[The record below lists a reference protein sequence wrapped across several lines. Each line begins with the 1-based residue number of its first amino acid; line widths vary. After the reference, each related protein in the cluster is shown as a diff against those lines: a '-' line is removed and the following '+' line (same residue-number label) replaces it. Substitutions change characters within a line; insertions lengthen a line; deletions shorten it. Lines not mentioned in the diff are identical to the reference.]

1 MKKQENAILL
11 GIGAALAGFGIYRLI
26 KRRQTEK
33 KAAAEKELAKAT
45 TSPDKITAFPNISTG
60 PNAIQRKIMEIQSF
74 LGVAVDGIAGPQTNG
89 ALARRAPATYAKYGA
104 ITASN
109 VDFYNALIKGP
120 ANLIF

>member
-1 MKKQENAILL
+1 MNKDNAILL
-11 GIGAALAGFGIYRLI
+11 GIGAALAGFGIYRFI

-45 TSPDKITAFPNISTG
+45 TSPDKVTAFPNISTG
-60 PNAIQRKIMEIQSF
+60 PNAMQRKIMEIQAF
-74 LGVAVDGIAGPQTNG
+74 LGVAVDGVAGVQTNG
-89 ALARRAPATYAKYGA
+89 ALARRAPATYAKFGA
-104 ITASN
+104 IKPSN